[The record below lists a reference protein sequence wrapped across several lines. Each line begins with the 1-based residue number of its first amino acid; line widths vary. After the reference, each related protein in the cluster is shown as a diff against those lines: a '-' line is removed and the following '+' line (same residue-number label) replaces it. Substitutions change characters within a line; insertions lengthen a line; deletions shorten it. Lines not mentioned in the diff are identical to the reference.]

1 MSTISQYSYLKSYQM
16 IPEGYDD
23 SNLDVKTFKTLE
35 GGINFDRYTFEI
47 LSDAVDSIARVW
59 LHIWSRY
66 RNWIK

>member
-1 MSTISQYSYLKSYQM
+1 M

>member
-1 MSTISQYSYLKSYQM
+1 MLLSARKVLIALM
-16 IPEGYDD
+16 DD